1 LSREFKD
8 VAIKSYKDVLF
19 TLISLNEEH
28 SFLNNPTISLL
39 LHLIASDESRYTPVF
54 LEWFEKQF
62 VNQKDKYRE
71 AFGNKYLP
79 EYRHYKKN
87 VKANIYCN
95 EVVKEQPNL
104 DIATKQEPTTKA
116 EVKIIDDVTQEIIE
130 TVDMVLTHKRKIG
143 APIQI
148 TAIYSKTSDIDY
160 SLEAAVEK
168 DDADN
173 TTHYTLSFYGSTFVK
188 VKEKQ
193 VVEIHEHGKKPV
205 LETLNYAKEKLVKEL
220 LLTAII
226 AVDYT
231 NDIYVIKT
239 EDWTEDS
246 AYNITDKKGSTVVV
260 DSLIYEDFYDGFKI
274 FTHQDVFGDVI
285 DLNKKAI
292 YKNPTISLLLRFIEY
307 GSSNYSPVFLKWYEE
322 QFINPKNKYHAEF
335 GSAFKLEYRQL
346 KEKATTN
353 TGIPF
358 PIVVAREQPPLCVDA
373 KQEPTTEPVVDEPK
387 EVTEPVDTPLTYSYA
402 LSSHSVPDSDP
413 SDLLFKELASE
424 GFFDEALTNKDDIEY
439 LELPEKHREAFV
451 KTRIGQGYFRDAL
464 VDYWG
469 ECAITKCKEISLLKA
484 SHIKPWS
491 KCDPK
496 EAVDPFNGFL
506 LSPTLDAAFDK
517 GFITFDDTGK
527 VLISVYLKESDA
539 EILGIFSSLC
549 LSRIEQRHQHYLN
562 YHREHIFR
570 KS

>member
-1 LSREFKD
+1 MKLSFGDKENLTKPVSILLNYHDPNNAKSSGSLHFRIEATVEENDGETIHTLNFAVLVDTNYTVTKPQKISIRSLDGKRTVEATASKKMSDIGYKLIGQYKIVLNTTDDTFVVEDVWETTAESAIRVGKNYVLPTSLTYNLSREFKD
-8 VAIKSYKDVLF
+8 VVIKSYNDVLF

-62 VNQKDKYRE
+62 VDQKDKYRE

-79 EYRHYKKN
+79 DYNKLNKR

-104 DIATKQEPTTKA
+104 DNATKQEPTTKA
-116 EVKIIDDVTQEIIE
+116 EVKIIDDVTQE
-130 TVDMVLTHKRKIG
+130 T
-143 APIQI
+143 
-148 TAIYSKTSDIDY
+148 
-160 SLEAAVEK
+160 
-168 DDADN
+168 
-173 TTHYTLSFYGSTFVK
+173 
-188 VKEKQ
+188 
-193 VVEIHEHGKKPV
+193 
-205 LETLNYAKEKLVKEL
+205 
-220 LLTAII
+220 
-226 AVDYT
+226 
-231 NDIYVIKT
+231 
-239 EDWTEDS
+239 
-246 AYNITDKKGSTVVV
+246 
-260 DSLIYEDFYDGFKI
+260 
-274 FTHQDVFGDVI
+274 
-285 DLNKKAI
+285 
-292 YKNPTISLLLRFIEY
+292 
-307 GSSNYSPVFLKWYEE
+307 
-322 QFINPKNKYHAEF
+322 
-335 GSAFKLEYRQL
+335 
-346 KEKATTN
+346 
-353 TGIPF
+353 
-358 PIVVAREQPPLCVDA
+358 
-373 KQEPTTEPVVDEPK
+373 TTEPVVDEPK
-387 EVTEPVDTPLTYSYA
+387 EVTEPVDTPLTHSYA
-402 LSSHSVPDSDP
+402 LSGHSVPDSDP
-413 SDLLFKELASE
+413 SDLLFEELASE

-451 KTRIGQGYFRDAL
+451 KIRIGQSYFRDAL

-491 KCDPK
+491 KCDSK

-506 LSPTLDAAFDK
+506 LSPTLDTAFDK

-527 VLISVYLKESDA
+527 VLISAYLKKSDA

-562 YHREHIFR
+562 YHREHIFQ